1 MRPCH
6 AQRSAHPLLS
16 LSPIGLILQSL
27 NLFSINH
34 LMPLKWL
41 LHWMNHHRHHHHLHH
56 RRMGRQRLA
65 HQHQPH
71 QHHNNNQHH
80 HNQHLHHHPHH
91 HPTHPRHLRARNND
105 APRVPHH
112 DRESRP
118 PVGRE
123 QVAARGIRSAARFR
137 GRPVRSCPCP
147 SCPFPFRCS
156 ALGTIPDFPALGTIP
171 DFPALGAVP
180 HWRARRRPDP
190 NAARAGLLGAW
201 NRRPRWPGRPLRP
214 RAHGNVLEPV
224 ATGSGRSSC

>member
-1 MRPCH
+1 MC
-6 AQRSAHPLLS
+6 SSDL
-16 LSPIGLILQSL
+16 
-27 NLFSINH
+27 
-34 LMPLKWL
+34 
-41 LHWMNHHRHHHHLHH
+41 HHRHHHHLHH

-71 QHHNNNQHH
+71 NNNPQHH

-156 ALGTIPDFPALGTIP
+156 ALGTIPDFPALG
-171 DFPALGAVP
+171 AVP

-224 ATGSGRSSC
+224 ATGSGRSSCRTGPHRSQHRGRALRRQQRQHCDHPPPTSKVMIARSATAW